1 MYQII
6 YGVSKTYD
14 DNFSCHMQ
22 RLPLSN
28 SRQVYLALRP
38 RHEPVAVRRFEVVG
52 TLERATNAL
61 LWANDTEVDLGGRHK
76 SKILWLS
83 HRLVVA
89 PEVAGHRPQAVV
101 GTCRALVHCLVQ
113 VAVGAEPRAAGS
125 AGRELGEPRL
135 GLVEGQQQTRR
146 RASGTNGLG

>member
-1 MYQII
+1 MHIVHWPGRRFDLNRFNISEVTDLYQII

-83 HRLVVA
+83 HRRVGPRRCPGSRWSPA
-89 PEVAGHRPQAVV
+89 P
-101 GTCRALVHCLVQ
+101 GT
-113 VAVGAEPRAAGS
+113 P
-125 AGRELGEPRL
+125 
-135 GLVEGQQQTRR
+135 
-146 RASGTNGLG
+146 

>member
-1 MYQII
+1 MHIVHWPGRRFDLNRFNISEVTDLYQII

-89 PEVAGHRPQAVV
+89 PEVAGHRPQAL
-101 GTCRALVHCLVQ
+101 RHL
-113 VAVGAEPRAAGS
+113 
-125 AGRELGEPRL
+125 
-135 GLVEGQQQTRR
+135 
-146 RASGTNGLG
+146 